1 MRQDFSNVEFSKM
14 LYSLSKNDIEKA
26 YRIKEMEAGNF
37 FRLLTEHINF
47 LEKNKKNEN
56 KSKLR
61 GR

>member
-1 MRQDFSNVEFSKM
+1 M